1 MGIKNLYKLISE
13 YAPQSITNKK
23 LSSYKNKILVIDVSL
38 VIYQYVIAIRNT
50 GDDLR
55 NNEGEMITHILG
67 VINKTIML
75 LKNKILPIYVFDGK
89 APKIKSVTLKNRKV
103 IKEKFIKK
111 LEDCDYK
118 TEEDRIK
125 YFKKCYTITKE
136 HKLQIQEILKLFG
149 IPFFESVNEAD
160 SLCAWLVK
168 NKFGY
173 GVSSE
178 DMDLLTFNSDIL
190 IRGLSSKKKV
200 IEINLKKILEELE
213 LSHNQFIDLCILL
226 GSDYCPTIPRV
237 GYKRAFDIIK
247 KYKSIEVFLES
258 ESTKYN
264 IPKNFNY
271 KETRDYFISESL
283 KDYNLDSNDVK
294 MLKPDV
300 NNINNLLINKYN
312 ISEANTKK
320 YLNVL
325 KNFYDSSCE

>member
-13 YAPQSITNKK
+13 YAPESITNKK
-23 LSSYKNKILVIDVSL
+23 LSFYKNKILVIDVSL

-55 NNEGEMITHILG
+55 NNNGEMTTHILG
-67 VINKTIML
+67 IINKTIML
-75 LKNKILPIYVFDGK
+75 LKNKIMPIYVFDGK

-103 IKEKFIKK
+103 IKDKFIKK

-136 HKLQIQEILKLFG
+136 HKKQIQEILTLFG

-168 NKFGY
+168 NKLGY

-190 IRGLSSKKKV
+190 IRGLSSKKKI
-200 IEINLKKILEELE
+200 IEINLKKILENLE
-213 LSHNQFIDLCILL
+213 LSHNEFIDLCILL

-247 KYKSIEVFLES
+247 KYKSIEVFLEN

-264 IPKNFNY
+264 IPKNFNF
-271 KETRDYFISESL
+271 KETRDYFITESS
-283 KDYNLDSNDVK
+283 KDFDINNNDII
-294 MLKPDV
+294 MSKPD
-300 NNINNLLINKYN
+300 IISIKNLLINQYN
-312 ISEANTKK
+312 IPDANIKK

-325 KNFYDSSCE
+325 NKFYDSLCE